1 MTTPVTQP
9 DAQAPQGFRV
19 VEIAREPIE
28 LYKILK
34 FQGLAGSGGEAKAAV
49 AAGNVRVNGE
59 VELQKRKQII
69 SGDTIE
75 FNDDRIF
82 IKLSS
87 PISENTSDPEQ
98 NVNPDA
104 ATHGSTEE

>member
-1 MTTPVTQP
+1 MTTAVTQP
-9 DAQAPQGFRV
+9 DATASQGFRV

-28 LYKILK
+28 RYKILK
-34 FQGLAGSGGEAKAAV
+34 FQGMAGSGGQAKAAV
-49 AAGNVRVNGE
+49 AAGEVRVNGE

-75 FNDDRIF
+75 FNDDKIR

-87 PISENTSDPEQ
+87 RLRENTSDPEQ
-98 NVNPDA
+98 NVNTDV
-104 ATHGSTEE
+104 ATHGPTEE